1 MTAVLPFANGL
12 CFLVLPYLA
21 ICVFVLG
28 TIVRYRGAPFTYSSL
43 SSQFL
48 ENGEHFWALVPF
60 HYGILVV
67 LLGHAVAWLIPRGI
81 LAWNARP
88 LRLYVLEVSALG
100 FGLLTVVGLAGAVH
114 RRLSFSRVR
123 VVTSRMDWIVFALL
137 LTQVVSGIAIAVLH
151 PWGSSWFASAAAPY
165 LWSLARLDPDLGV
178 IAAMPLDVKIHIV
191 MAYAL
196 IAVMPF
202 TRLVHILVAPNPYLW
217 RKAQVVRWYRAPRGA
232 M

>member
-1 MTAVLPFANGL
+1 MTAALPFANGL

-28 TIVRYRGAPFTYSSL
+28 TVVRYRAAPFTYSSL

-60 HYGILVV
+60 HYGVLVV

-88 LRLYVLEVSALG
+88 LRLYVLEVSALA
-100 FGLLTVVGLAGAVH
+100 FGLLTVVGLVGSIH
-114 RRLSFSRVR
+114 RRLTLSRVR
-123 VVTSRMDWIVFALL
+123 AVTSRMDWVVFALL
-137 LTQVVSGIAIAVLH
+137 LVQVGSGVAIAIFH

-165 LWSLARLDPDLGV
+165 LWSLVRLDPDLSV
-178 IAAMPLDVKIHIV
+178 
-191 MAYAL
+191 
-196 IAVMPF
+196 IAVMPPAVKLHIVVAYTLIGVTPF
-202 TRLVHILVAPNPYLW
+202 TRLVHVLVAPNPYLW
-217 RKAQVVRWYRAPRGA
+217 RKAQVVRWYRAPKGA
-232 M
+232 L

>member
-1 MTAVLPFANGL
+1 MTAALPFANGL

-28 TIVRYRGAPFTYSSL
+28 TVVRYRAAPFTYSSL

-60 HYGILVV
+60 HYGVLVV

-88 LRLYVLEVSALG
+88 LRLYVLEVSALA
-100 FGLLTVVGLAGAVH
+100 FGLLTVVGLVGSIH
-114 RRLSFSRVR
+114 RRLTLSRVR
-123 VVTSRMDWIVFALL
+123 AVTSRMDWVVFALL
-137 LTQVVSGIAIAVLH
+137 LVQVGSGVAIAIFH

-165 LWSLARLDPDLGV
+165 LWSLVRLDPDLSVIGV
-178 IAAMPLDVKIHIV
+178 MPLAVKLHIV
-191 MAYAL
+191 VAYTL
-196 IAVMPF
+196 IGVTPF
-202 TRLVHILVAPNPYLW
+202 TRLVHVLVAPNPYLW
-217 RKAQVVRWYRAPRGA
+217 RKAQVVRWYRAPKGA
-232 M
+232 L